1 MKNINILKDLK
12 TLNKLHTPSVES
24 YTTNNGIVD
33 FTCDNN
39 GYVDNV
45 VIEGKTLV
53 NLFSFKKTENSNN
66 NSVWVHINTDYIS
79 LFKEVE
85 YTLINTS
92 DKNILVDIY
101 SNDTNSYKRNLLIK
115 ANSSIKD
122 TLTSN
127 EHYSKC
133 TGLFSD
139 SWSLSDLSVIS
150 STLII
155 LEGDHTDK
163 PISYFEGL
171 KSVGQGDKIEVL
183 TTPIHNN
190 LIPQNYTKGEGYWNG
205 MVDVGSVV
213 SDSNWYRILEYI
225 PVKPNTQYT
234 GLYTGTQVVYYDENK
249 NTIYHNQSDLVLGYE
264 YYIFTTPQNAKY
276 IRVSYPKDKE
286 GNICIFEGV
295 KHDKKQISTT
305 LRSLPNGVK
314 DTIEK
319 RGNKY
324 VKVQRCGE
332 VVLNGSEI
340 NWVADTNADS
350 NGNRFCECWSYTT
363 LIKSKSFLVCDT
375 LKCRL
380 DIDSDKISVSTHN
393 QGIMITQDSRIRIKN
408 EYSNSV
414 DSLKTWLQSN
424 PITVVYELATPQI
437 IELPNF
443 NLQTYKGDNTLLLN
457 SGVIQCDASFDVC
470 EGIRS
475 ELDVIKDKVSSLDC
489 DYVEDIE
496 LQFLNGW
503 IKNTNG
509 YYSAKMID
517 GVVYFNLLCSD
528 GIKTAG
534 TPICYIKDQKFR
546 PKTNIPITIG
556 TNTGVYVNAFIQVGG
571 KIVIDTSD
579 VPHNGWVSI
588 CVSYPIL

>member
-12 TLNKLHTPSVES
+12 TLNKLHTSSVES

-33 FTCDNN
+33 FTCDNA

-45 VIEGKTLV
+45 VIEGETLV
-53 NLFSFKKTENSNN
+53 NLVRTDLPVEIWDNN
-66 NSVWVHINTDYIS
+66 RVAINLQVCNYLEGT
-79 LFKEVE
+79 
-85 YTLINTS
+85 YTLFNFS
-92 DKNILVDIY
+92 DKTIVFDIGEVATGTWLRTFALDANKVKTFNINNGERIFNV
-101 SNDTNSYKRNLLIK
+101 N
-115 ANSSIKD
+115 
-122 TLTSN
+122 
-127 EHYSKC
+127 
-133 TGLFSD
+133 GLFTGGWGNNDKSKNEFRN
-139 SWSLSDLSVIS
+139 SIVV
-150 STLII
+150 

-171 KSVGQGDKIEVL
+171 KSVGQGDNIEVL

-190 LIPQNYTKGEGYWNG
+190 LIPQNYTKGEGYWTS
-205 MVDVGSVV
+205 MVDVGSVF

-225 PVKPNTQYT
+225 PVKPNTKYT

-264 YYIFTTPQNAKY
+264 YHIFTTPQNAKY
-276 IRVSYPKDKE
+276 IRVSYPKNIED
-286 GNICIFEGV
+286 NICIFEGI

-332 VVLNGSEI
+332 VTLSGIEDWGYITSFDNVVRYSYFIGGIAYKPNEI
-340 NWVADTNADS
+340 N
-350 NGNRFCECWSYTT
+350 C
-363 LIKSKSFLVCDT
+363 
-375 LKCRL
+375 
-380 DIDSDKISVSTHN
+380 DSDKFKVEKNALWNNDSEQVDVGNGDISIN
-393 QGIMITQDSRIRIKN
+393 IMKN
-408 EYSNSV
+408 KLSNTNHA
-414 DSLKTWLQSN
+414 DSLNIKTWLQSN

-443 NLQTYKGDNTLLLN
+443 NPQTYKGENVLIIN
-457 SGVIQCDASFDVC
+457 SGVIQCDVSFDVC

-517 GVVYFNLLCSD
+517 GVVYINLLCSD
-528 GIKTAG
+528 GIKTAR

-546 PKTNIPITIG
+546 PKTSIPFIIG
-556 TNTGVYVNAFIQVGG
+556 THTGLYVNGFVQTTGN
-571 KIVIDTSD
+571 IVINTEDIPPNS
-579 VPHNGWVSI
+579 WISI